1 MTASSTRVIRAIDSH
16 TGGEPTRVV
25 LSGGPDLGPGSVADQ
40 TQRFRQIHDAFR
52 RAICCEPRGSDIL
65 VSALLCPPANPSCT
79 SGIIFF
85 NNVGYLG
92 MCGHGTIGVV
102 ATLAY
107 LQQLQ
112 PGQHH
117 FETPVGIITT
127 TLHPDGSVS
136 VQNVPS
142 WRQASNIAVLTTNH
156 GTVRGDIAYGG
167 NWFFLTHDHQLPIQ
181 PDNIPNLT
189 ALSRELRRAVNSQG
203 FPAVDHIKL
212 LAPPS
217 SPQTHSRSFVLCPGE
232 AYDRS
237 PCGTGTSAHLACLAA
252 DQQWPE
258 NQAWIQESVLGSTFE
273 ARYRWLDPQT
283 GRIEPTIRGTAFI
296 TAETQLLLQPNDPFQ
311 WGL

>member
-1 MTASSTRVIRAIDSH
+1 MPASPPRVIRAVDSH

-25 LSGGPDLGPGSVADQ
+25 LSGGPELGPGNVAEQ
-40 TQRFRQIHDAFR
+40 TQRFRQDHDAFR

-65 VSALLCPPANPSCT
+65 VSALLCPSPDPSCT

-102 ATLAY
+102 ATLAH
-107 LQQLQ
+107 LRQIQ
-112 PGQHH
+112 PGTHR
-117 FETPVGIITT
+117 FETPAGIITT

-136 VQNVPS
+136 VQNVAS
-142 WRQASNIAVLTTNH
+142 WRQATHVAVQTQNY
-156 GTVRGDIAYGG
+156 GTLHGDIAYGG

-181 PDNIPNLT
+181 PDNVANLT
-189 ALSRELRRAVNSQG
+189 ALAVELRQAINTQG
-203 FPAVDHIKL
+203 YPDVDHIKL

-217 SPQTHSRSFVLCPGE
+217 SPQAHSRSFVLCPGA

-258 NQAWIQESVLGSTFE
+258 NQPWIQESVLGSTFE
-273 ARYRWLDPQT
+273 AHYQWLNPQT
-283 GRIEPTIRGTAFI
+283 GRIRPTIRGTAFI
-296 TAETQLLLQPNDPFQ
+296 TAETQLLLHPNDPFQ